1 MRKALL
7 ISYRFPP
14 QGGGGV
20 QRTLKYTKYLR
31 QFGWEP
37 VVHTARNPFWPVW
50 DESLLEDVPEGVR
63 IYKTRAFE
71 FERFESRLQGLLGA
85 RTQNGG
91 SAPPVREAAAAAS
104 AGAGSKV
111 TAPASTGTGSK
122 AADPASA
129 GAGSKRRGG
138 SRLSEVSAL
147 VHKHLL
153 IPDPQIAWLPGA
165 LLDGM
170 RILHRERPSV
180 IHSSSPP
187 NSVHLFAGLLAKRAR
202 LPWVADF
209 RDPWTDGPRRRR
221 NYENNRPRERIEM
234 AAERWV
240 IRHADR
246 VVVSAPSL
254 RERFLGKYPFLA
266 PERVSVLTNGFDP
279 EDFEMEEVSE
289 PLLEPGRFHVVGTG
303 NIEAMFD
310 RRPLYEAIAAL
321 IRENEGV
328 GRDLTVT
335 LVGAKKGP
343 YQEELHALGLEE
355 RVRYP
360 GWVPH
365 SRSVRYLHEADAL
378 IMCQLPHAGGGG
390 EKLSGKCFEYLNMR
404 KPIVCLTVPGLN
416 ADLLSESGLG
426 HNVDPFDAAE
436 IARTLRE
443 LHGRRGEKAA
453 AVEEVIARFDRRSLT
468 GRLAAIFDEVTS
480 DGGVANAAS
489 SPSSAEHR

>member
-37 VVHTARNPFWPVW
+37 VVHTAKNPFWPVW

-63 IYKTRAFE
+63 VYKTRAFE
-71 FERFESRLQGLLGA
+71 FERFESRLQGVLGA
-85 RTQNGG
+85 KAQNGA
-91 SAPPVREAAAAAS
+91 SAPPPVRPAATS
-104 AGAGSKV
+104 
-111 TAPASTGTGSK
+111 ASTEARPK
-122 AADPASA
+122 Q
-129 GAGSKRRGG
+129 RGG
-138 SRLSEVSAL
+138 SRLRAVSAL

-170 RILHRERPSV
+170 RILQRERPSV
-180 IHSSSPP
+180 IYSSSPP

-254 RERFLGKYPFLA
+254 RERFLSKYPFLA

-279 EDFEMEEVSE
+279 EDFEIEEVSE

-310 RRPLYEAIAAL
+310 RRPLYQAIAAL
-321 IRENEGV
+321 IRENEGA

-343 YQEELHALGLEE
+343 YQEELRALGLEE

-404 KPIVCLTVPGLN
+404 KPIICLTVPGLN
-416 ADLLSESGLG
+416 ADLLRESGLG

-443 LHGRRGEKAA
+443 LHGRRGEKAV
-453 AVEEVIARFDRRSLT
+453 AVEEVISRFDRRSLT

-480 DGGVANAAS
+480 DGYAANAAS